1 MGVRW
6 AIRVGRVGVG
16 LFALLNFVETVQGAP
31 QAVHALSKVGVA
43 HPQTLGIALSAAAAL
58 ILGLLALGPDRVR
71 RGWDAISGTSR
82 PASSPKP
89 SLPLLD
95 RLWLKIDEAKAL
107 AKQMHEV
114 APGPTLAPAR
124 AWRGE
129 AYELLR
135 GEKPD
140 WAQRFRESTEEIPQI
155 TDQTFFPARHIF
167 EDQIGQLEDLLSC
180 NQH

>member
-1 MGVRW
+1 MWVLYGALGV
-6 AIRVGRVGVG
+6 
-16 LFALLNFVETVQGAP
+16 
-31 QAVHALSKVGVA
+31 
-43 HPQTLGIALSAAAAL
+43 SAAIWAVATYL
-58 ILGLLALGPDRVR
+58 RWRHGGEPD
-71 RGWDAISGTSR
+71 D
-82 PASSPKP
+82 

-124 AWRGE
+124 AWRGD

-140 WAQRFRESTEEIPQI
+140 WAQRFRDSTEEIPQI
-155 TDQTFFPARHIF
+155 TDQTFFPARLIF
-167 EDQIGQLEDLLSC
+167 EHQIEQLEVLLRSK
-180 NQH
+180 QH